1 LAIGGQPALPYVEA
15 RMVITN
21 LSTNVSRIEVSG
33 WDEDETFFV
42 EKSEFAYDEVAGKHI
57 TLQHNLPEGSLIF
70 LRLIHS
76 PALQHSI
83 PVAYKTHFIGW
94 DFQGNYRF
102 SLIPA
107 HPLHAASHFSVN

>member
-1 LAIGGQPALPYVEA
+1 
-15 RMVITN
+15 MVITN
-21 LSTNVSRIEVSG
+21 LSTDISRIEVSG
-33 WDEDETFFV
+33 WDEDEMFFV
-42 EKSEFAYDEVAGKHI
+42 EKSQFSYDEITGKHI

-76 PALQHSI
+76 PVSQHSV

-102 SLIPA
+102 TLVPA
-107 HPLHAASHFSVN
+107 HPLCPGSSYPVN